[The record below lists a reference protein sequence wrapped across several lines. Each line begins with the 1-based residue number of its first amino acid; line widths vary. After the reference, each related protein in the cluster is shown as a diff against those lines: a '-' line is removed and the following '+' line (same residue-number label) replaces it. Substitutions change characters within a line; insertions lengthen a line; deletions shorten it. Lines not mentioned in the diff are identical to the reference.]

1 MYLFIDSLIPS
12 KVRHNGTVISPFIYV
27 YKIYFFKAH
36 FAKLALK
43 DHLSITTTRS
53 HDHWWSL
60 YTSST
65 VPVSLPVKQPQV
77 TEHLTGYTRPQLSCT
92 C

>member
-1 MYLFIDSLIPS
+1 MYLFMYLFIDSLIPS

-65 VPVSLPVKQPQV
+65 VINSL
-77 TEHLTGYTRPQLSCT
+77 
-92 C
+92 